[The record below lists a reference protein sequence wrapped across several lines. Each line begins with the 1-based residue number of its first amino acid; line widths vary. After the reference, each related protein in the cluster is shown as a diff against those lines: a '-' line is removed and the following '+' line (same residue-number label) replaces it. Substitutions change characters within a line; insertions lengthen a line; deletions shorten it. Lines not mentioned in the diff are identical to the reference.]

1 MAATSPVESGM
12 ANAGPF
18 PPVLVVLSA
27 SVSRPS
33 DLITNDCSA
42 PSVFSFVALSIR
54 VARQARDESSEGQI
68 ESQSE
73 IVKRLVTH

>member
-1 MAATSPVESGM
+1 MVSIAA
-12 ANAGPF
+12 
-18 PPVLVVLSA
+18 
-27 SVSRPS
+27 VSRPS
-33 DLITNDCSA
+33 DLTTKDWTA

-54 VARQARDESSEGQI
+54 VARQARDEGSEGQI